1 MKIIE
6 ECINKD
12 CVRCWFVLE
21 DANLVGVY
29 ETLEEAE
36 QNL

>member
-6 ECINKD
+6 EGINKD
-12 CVRCWFVLE
+12 GVWCWFVLE

>member
-6 ECINKD
+6 EGINKD
-12 CVRCWFVLE
+12 GVRCWFVLE